1 MGLFSFGFFYRLHRN
16 LWSLEDPN
24 FRSIKTNHQCTW
36 CRKAACSA
44 GSCCPTSKPDSE
56 HHSPARP
63 KWGSLSPNTNS
74 AAQREHSWSPSPLL
88 VDRYVLSGGKN
99 FLYLGVDRYK
109 WTFFL
114 CARSGAGP
122 DGRVSVWATPDLFT
136 AKPLLSKLAMSSSL
150 PVSALS
156 SQPGGDADTELARL
170 PEPIYLSCS
179 SFSKIRCVWRPWSC
193 QSSKKPCSQG

>member
-1 MGLFSFGFFYRLHRN
+1 MV
-16 LWSLEDPN
+16 
-24 FRSIKTNHQCTW
+24 SI
-36 CRKAACSA
+36 
-44 GSCCPTSKPDSE
+44 
-56 HHSPARP
+56 
-63 KWGSLSPNTNS
+63 
-74 AAQREHSWSPSPLL
+74 PLTCGQIR
-88 VDRYVLSGGKN
+88 VVRGKKN

-179 SFSKIRCVWRPWSC
+179 SFSKIRCV
-193 QSSKKPCSQG
+193 